1 MPRAEETVLETL
13 QSYGLIEEEPP
24 LSGCKR
30 ICYLGGWVEGM
41 AEKWFNRWF
50 LFLISLP
57 IVYIIGYYSGSINNC
72 ICNGSM

>member
-1 MPRAEETVLETL
+1 MPRVEDNDLETS
-13 QSYGLIEEEPP
+13 QRHGLLEEERS

-30 ICYLGGWVEGM
+30 ICYLMRWIEEM

>member
-30 ICYLGGWVEGM
+30 ICYLGGWIEEM
-41 AEKWFNRWF
+41 AKKWCW
-50 LFLISLP
+50 LIILITSLP
-57 IVYIIGYYSGSINNC
+57 IIYVIGYYLGSISNC

>member
-30 ICYLGGWVEGM
+30 ICYLGGWIEGM
-41 AEKWFNRWF
+41 AEKWCW
-50 LFLISLP
+50 LIIL
-57 IVYIIGYYSGSINNC
+57 IIKHNIMK
-72 ICNGSM
+72 IKLRR